1 MPGGALDE
9 GGAFGVRVSPER
21 TIEPWRVQF
30 PALNSAW
37 SEFAFG
43 GRALKPPLDRSGG
56 GEKGL
61 IVDFVETF
69 IRGIAG

>member
-30 PALNSAW
+30 PALNSA
-37 SEFAFG
+37 
-43 GRALKPPLDRSGG
+43 KVVGG
-56 GEKGL
+56 GMNARNLLLAGGL
-61 IVDFVETF
+61 
-69 IRGIAG
+69 

>member
-30 PALNSAW
+30 PALNSA
-37 SEFAFG
+37 
-43 GRALKPPLDRSGG
+43 KVVGG
-56 GEKGL
+56 GADKAFL
-61 IVDFVETF
+61 FVGSACATTITKWTVPRLELEEVKC
-69 IRGIAG
+69 